1 MRVEVLD
8 DSVVMSSIQRQE
20 LLASLLELASRDLR
34 NDEEVAN
41 QEA

>member
-1 MRVEVLD
+1 MRVELLD
-8 DSVVMSSIQRQE
+8 DSVVMSSVQRQE
-20 LLASLLELASRDLR
+20 LLTSLLKLASRDLR

>member
-8 DSVVMSSIQRQE
+8 DSVVMSSVQRQE
-20 LLASLLELASRDLR
+20 LLTSLLELASRDLR
-34 NDEEVAN
+34 NDEEVVD